1 MNKWTWIY
9 ASSRLWSSGARHQ
22 TLLFSDKKN
31 LLLVARLCK
40 LLLSLNLAIKI
51 NTTYGNFTTLCFLVL
66 FWRLQSKVAQIQ
78 TVKIFRQSNIPLSL
92 RSFLVASF
100 YTSCSVHDG
109 RRSLEVRDWYEF
121 FTVHRTGVTRN
132 LQAVRYI
139 FSFYSCD
146 EKFIK
151 VNVKPTFYCSFP
163 QVMSVNTCMIY
174 RCLSSA
180 STVIRSWFTYELQKS
195 TTIAHAF
202 GFPVINTPP
211 PCPQNSIIMNPLFP
225 LEILKAVHG
234 IGMDIFWNRP
244 FWASFAGFN
253 PYFLMQD
260 MNWCLAMSLK
270 LITLKATSSI
280 TLTKAKK

>member
-1 MNKWTWIY
+1 M
-9 ASSRLWSSGARHQ
+9 APG
-22 TLLFSDKKN
+22 DKKN

-51 NTTYGNFTTLCFLVL
+51 NTTCGNFTTVCVLVL
-66 FWRLQSKVAQIQ
+66 FWHLQSKVAQIQ
-78 TVKIFRQSNIPLSL
+78 TVKIFWQSNIPLSL
-92 RSFLVASF
+92 RSFLVSSF
-100 YTSCSVHDG
+100 YKSFSVCNG
-109 RRSLEVRDWYEF
+109 RRSLEVRDWCEF
-121 FTVHRTGVTRN
+121 FTVQTGVTRN

-146 EKFIK
+146 KKVIK
-151 VNVKPTFYCSFP
+151 VNVKPTFYCSRP
-163 QVMSVNTCMIY
+163 QVMGINTCLIY

-180 STVIRSWFTYELQKS
+180 STVIHSWFIYELQKS
-195 TTIAHAF
+195 TTIAYSRNSLYTFYSRNPTCGIPPWLRISSHKY
-202 GFPVINTPP
+202 PPP
-211 PCPQNSIIMNPLFP
+211 PCPQNSIIMNPPFH
-225 LEILKAVHG
+225 LEILKAVRG

-260 MNWCLAMSLK
+260 MNLGLAMSLK
-270 LITLKATSSI
+270 LITLKATCSI

>member
-1 MNKWTWIY
+1 M
-9 ASSRLWSSGARHQ
+9 
-22 TLLFSDKKN
+22 
-31 LLLVARLCK
+31 
-40 LLLSLNLAIKI
+40 
-51 NTTYGNFTTLCFLVL
+51 
-66 FWRLQSKVAQIQ
+66 
-78 TVKIFRQSNIPLSL
+78 SL

-146 EKFIK
+146 KKFIK

-211 PCPQNSIIMNPLFP
+211 PMPPEFHNHEPPLPFGNP
-225 LEILKAVHG
+225 KS
-234 IGMDIFWNRP
+234 RP
-244 FWASFAGFN
+244 WYRYG
-253 PYFLMQD
+253 YFLESPI
-260 MNWCLAMSLK
+260 LSL
-270 LITLKATSSI
+270 LCWFQSI
-280 TLTKAKK
+280 LFNARHELMFGHVFETYNIKSH